1 MASALTEIS
10 RPFRLHLSRGAER
23 TVPPALVLIVL
34 LVTWEFSSDW
44 FDVPKYLLPAP
55 TDFMGRFVT
64 DWRLIGYNALATAFV
79 VVIGFIIAT
88 FAAIPLGLALAS
100 SPSLQRNL
108 MPVIVFFEII
118 PKTIAA
124 PLFVVWLGF
133 GFPPRILLTVVMT
146 FFPILLNSVA
156 GFTSI
161 NPRLH
166 LITKSMGA
174 SPWQSFRFIRL
185 PAAMPYIFSGMKIGS
200 VFAVSAC
207 MTAEFI
213 GANEGL
219 MALILSATD
228 YMDLD
233 LMFAG
238 IMATAI
244 LGTLFT
250 GILLGLEKWLMPW
263 RSDQ

>member
-1 MASALTEIS
+1 MAIAFAEIS
-10 RPFRLHLSRGAER
+10 RPFRLRVGGGAER
-23 TVPPALVLIVL
+23 IIPPVSVLIVL
-34 LVTWEFSSDW
+34 LVTWEFSSQW
-44 FDVPKYLLPAP
+44 FDVPKYLFPAP
-55 TDFMGRFVT
+55 TDFMYRFVS
-64 DWRLIGYNALATAFV
+64 DWRVLAYHALATGYV
-79 VVIGFIIAT
+79 VVIGFTIASLT
-88 FAAIPLGLALAS
+88 AIPLGLAIAS
-100 SPSLQRNL
+100 YPSLRRNF

-118 PKTIAA
+118 PKTITA
-124 PLFVVWLGF
+124 PLFIVWLGF
-133 GFPPRILLTVVMT
+133 GFPPRITLTVVMT
-146 FFPILLNSVA
+146 FFPILLNSIA
-156 GFTSI
+156 GFTSV

-185 PAAMPYIFSGMKIGS
+185 PAAMPYIFTGMKIGM
-200 VFAVSAC
+200 VNAVTGC
-207 MTAEFI
+207 ITAEFI

-219 MALILSATD
+219 AAMILQASD

-238 IMATAI
+238 IFATAM
-244 LGTLFT
+244 LGTILT

>member
-1 MASALTEIS
+1 MANAFAEIS
-10 RPFRLHLSRGAER
+10 RPFRLHVWRGAER
-23 TVPPALVLIVL
+23 IVPPASLLIVL
-34 LVTWEFSSDW
+34 LVTWQFSSDW

-55 TDFMGRFVT
+55 TDFMGRFVA
-64 DWRLIGYNALATAFV
+64 DWRVIGYHALATGYV

-88 FAAIPLGLALAS
+88 LIAIPLGLAIAS
-100 SPSLQRNL
+100 YPSLRRNL

-118 PKTIAA
+118 PKTITA

-133 GFPPRILLTVVMT
+133 GFPPRIILTVVMT
-146 FFPILLNSVA
+146 FFPILLNSIA

-185 PAAMPYIFSGMKIGS
+185 PAAMPYIFTGMKIGM
-200 VFAVSAC
+200 VYAVAGC
-207 MTAEFI
+207 ITAEFI

-219 MALILSATD
+219 AAMILQASD
-228 YMDLD
+228 YMDLQ
-233 LMFAG
+233 LMFSG
-238 IMATAI
+238 IIATAM
-244 LGTLFT
+244 LGALLT